1 MDESLR
7 SRYARGRSR
16 TRVER
21 KRAIKMAGNGSVADV
36 ASESPVITVR
46 PAFHT
51 IPHHPTRVHMRG
63 LRLSSA
69 TIGADG
75 NSPAAGQL
83 EEASSQ
89 GVKTSR

>member
-21 KRAIKMAGNGSVADV
+21 KRAIKNGRERLGRGRGERIARNPGAG
-36 ASESPVITVR
+36 
-46 PAFHT
+46 FHT
-51 IPHHPTRVHMRG
+51 IPHHPTRMHVRG
-63 LRLSSA
+63 LSLSSA

-89 GVKTSR
+89 GVKINR